1 ARGDRG
7 AGRAASPPRG
17 RATGDRRAAPGRQR
31 GGVSRGDPS
40 RRRGRGRD
48 LPTGLRPRGRRR
60 DLLRRRRRR
69 RLQLPGHRRQRLAAP
84 GVRAG
89 HAGGRDRGRE
99 LSRVPHRRR
108 DRAADRAG
116 SRACAGGGARRRAG
130 GAGARGAHGAGGA
143 RARGVDVVVGRERQ
157 GDRRALRDARA
168 RRRVVLALAVAAL
181 ALAIRVLVAE
191 FLPVIQP
198 DGVVYVAVAKQFQA
212 TGSPFDPL
220 FHPLYP
226 ILIALAQ
233 PFVGDWEMSG
243 RLVSAFFGAL
253 VILPA
258 FALARG
264 IVGRQAALL
273 SVVFIAVHPRLVQN
287 AASVLCEAT
296 YTFLLVSGVLPMR
309 VLENVLLFQKYAVPD
324 LLPWVLLLLVLPGL
338 LARGRTSG
346 WFGRDGI
353 LLAAAVPPFA
363 SLGFHVEPR
372 VFLPILP
379 FILPFAAVGT
389 LWAAVTL
396 TDARRGWRWSLAMA
410 LLVAL
415 VLVPWT
421 FQPILRPDAGAALYR
436 QAARWVAETQPRDAV
451 LLDRKPLIAFYSERR
466 WVPLP
471 RIGPDELLAAARH
484 AGARLV
490 VLDSRELFFDR
501 PGLIPL
507 HWGPPP
513 PGLDVLRDFDPA
525 PADRLRLPVVNDR
538 AC

>member
-1 ARGDRG
+1 MI
-7 AGRAASPPRG
+7 P
-17 RATGDRRAAPGRQR
+17 
-31 GGVSRGDPS
+31 
-40 RRRGRGRD
+40 
-48 LPTGLRPRGRRR
+48 
-60 DLLRRRRRR
+60 
-69 RLQLPGHRRQRLAAP
+69 
-84 GVRAG
+84 
-89 HAGGRDRGRE
+89 
-99 LSRVPHRRR
+99 
-108 DRAADRAG
+108 
-116 SRACAGGGARRRAG
+116 
-130 GAGARGAHGAGGA
+130 
-143 RARGVDVVVGRERQ
+143 
-157 GDRRALRDARA
+157 
-168 RRRVVLALAVAAL
+168 ALAVAAL

-220 FHPLYP
+220 FHPVYP

-233 PFVGDWEMSG
+233 PLVGDWEMAG
-243 RLVSAFFGAL
+243 RLVSAILGAL
-253 VILPA
+253 VIVPA
-258 FALARG
+258 YALARG

-273 SVVFIAVHPRLVQN
+273 SSVFIAVHPRLVQN
-287 AASVLCEAT
+287 SASVLCEAT
-296 YTFLLVSGVLPMR
+296 YTFFLVSGVLTARLGLVGGPRALIPFAGLCFGLSYLVRPEGALYLFGLVMIAVFMILTGRDRPAALLPWFGAAVLVFAVVVAPYIWYLAEVWGHVTLSGKIDHNLPLSTGLAEAPSPLPMR

-338 LARGRTSG
+338 LARGRTPG
-346 WFGRDGI
+346 WLGRDGV
-353 LLAAAVPPFA
+353 LLAAALPPFA

-421 FQPILRPDAGAALYR
+421 FQPVLRPDSGAALYR
-436 QAARWVAETQPRDAV
+436 QAARWVAETQPRDAI
-451 LLDRKPLIAFYSERR
+451 LLDRKPLVAFYSERR

-490 VLDSRELFFDR
+490 VLDSREFLFDR

-507 HWGPPP
+507 LWGPPP
-513 PGLDVLRDFDPA
+513 PGLDVLRDFDAA
-525 PADRLRLPVVNDR
+525 PADRLRILVVNDR
-538 AC
+538 G

>member
-1 ARGDRG
+1 
-7 AGRAASPPRG
+7 
-17 RATGDRRAAPGRQR
+17 
-31 GGVSRGDPS
+31 VI
-40 RRRGRGRD
+40 
-48 LPTGLRPRGRRR
+48 
-60 DLLRRRRRR
+60 
-69 RLQLPGHRRQRLAAP
+69 
-84 GVRAG
+84 
-89 HAGGRDRGRE
+89 
-99 LSRVPHRRR
+99 
-108 DRAADRAG
+108 
-116 SRACAGGGARRRAG
+116 
-130 GAGARGAHGAGGA
+130 
-143 RARGVDVVVGRERQ
+143 
-157 GDRRALRDARA
+157 
-168 RRRVVLALAVAAL
+168 LALAVAAI

-198 DGVVYVAVAKQFQA
+198 DGVVYLTVAKQFQT

-226 ILIALAQ
+226 ICIALAQ
-233 PFVGDWEMSG
+233 PLVGDWEMSG

-273 SVVFIAVHPRLVQN
+273 AAVFIAVHPRLVQN
-287 AASVLCEAT
+287 SASVLCEAT
-296 YTFLLVSGVLPMR
+296 YTFLLVSGVLAARRGLVSGPRALIPFGGLCLGLSYLVRPEGVLYLVGLVLVALFMIVTGR
-309 VLENVLLFQKYAVPD
+309 DRAAAILPWVGATVLVFAVVVAPYVWYLAEVWGHVTLSGKIDHNLPLSTGAATAPSPLPLRILENLLLFQKYAVPD

-338 LARGRTSG
+338 LARGRTTG
-346 WFGRDGI
+346 WLGRDGL
-353 LLAAAVPPFA
+353 LLAAALPPFA
-363 SLGFHVEPR
+363 SLAFHVEPR
-372 VFLPILP
+372 IFLPILP

-410 LLVAL
+410 LVVAL

-421 FQPILRPDAGAALYR
+421 FQPVLRPDAGAALYR
-436 QAARWVAETQPRDAV
+436 QAARWIAETQPRDAV
-451 LLDRKPLIAFYSERR
+451 LLDRKPLVAFYSERR

-490 VLDSRELFFDR
+490 VLDSREFLFDR

-507 HWGPPP
+507 LWGPPP
-513 PGLDVLRDFDPA
+513 PGLDVLRDFDAA
-525 PADRLRLPVVNDR
+525 PADRLRILVVNER
-538 AC
+538 G

>member
-1 ARGDRG
+1 TLSGKIDHNLPLSTG
-7 AGRAASPPRG
+7 AA
-17 RATGDRRAAPGRQR
+17 AAPG
-31 GGVSRGDPS
+31 
-40 RRRGRGRD
+40 
-48 LPTGLRPRGRRR
+48 
-60 DLLRRRRRR
+60 
-69 RLQLPGHRRQRLAAP
+69 A
-84 GVRAG
+84 
-89 HAGGRDRGRE
+89 
-99 LSRVPHRRR
+99 
-108 DRAADRAG
+108 
-116 SRACAGGGARRRAG
+116 
-130 GAGARGAHGAGGA
+130 
-143 RARGVDVVVGRERQ
+143 
-157 GDRRALRDARA
+157 
-168 RRRVVLALAVAAL
+168 
-181 ALAIRVLVAE
+181 
-191 FLPVIQP
+191 
-198 DGVVYVAVAKQFQA
+198 
-212 TGSPFDPL
+212 
-220 FHPLYP
+220 
-226 ILIALAQ
+226 
-233 PFVGDWEMSG
+233 
-243 RLVSAFFGAL
+243 
-253 VILPA
+253 
-258 FALARG
+258 
-264 IVGRQAALL
+264 
-273 SVVFIAVHPRLVQN
+273 
-287 AASVLCEAT
+287 
-296 YTFLLVSGVLPMR
+296 LPMR

-353 LLAAAVPPFA
+353 LLAAALPPFA

-490 VLDSRELFFDR
+490 VLDSREFFFDR

-507 HWGPPP
+507 LWGPPP
-513 PGLDVLRDFDPA
+513 PGLDVLRDFDAARATDAGAIHANGSRAMAYAGVAGRLAARPVLWHVRIADRDRLMDRALCAIATVVIATSRAVARRFAWA
-525 PADRLRLPVVNDR
+525 PAKIRLVPNGIDLAQLAPRPPSAAFRAKRGVPPAAPVAAPIGRHVPEKGYRHLIAAAALIER
-538 AC
+538 AKPGL